1 MSAKNGKGNGR
12 KKAGRPSVKLDERV
26 VEELASIDCSYQ
38 EMATIL
44 GVNARTLTRNY
55 AQVIEKGRDHGKASL
70 KRTQFKVAM
79 GSPAVYD
86 EDGNKLESE
95 TSPNPTMLIW
105 LGKIRLGQRE
115 VQVHVNVSG
124 MDSDDLRRIVAGD
137 DPAMVLADRARAANL
152 KVV

>member
-1 MSAKNGKGNGR
+1 MTEKK
-12 KKAGRPSVKLDERV
+12 KKAGRPRVNLDERV
-26 VEELASIDCSYQ
+26 VEELASVDCSYQ

-55 AQVIEKGRDHGKASL
+55 VQVIEKGRDHGKASL

-86 EDGNKLESE
+86 EDGNKLQAE

-137 DPAMVLADRARAANL
+137 DLATVLADRARATPL
-152 KVV
+152 KVL